1 MTEKLLGAAS
11 PVWWTQGQVLLL
23 LAALSC
29 LGSAVTKLDQAV
41 TGKGEISQFSSS
53 EEANPPLVIFKVL
66 YLVILRNKI
75 SFTVLHFTFLL
86 LFYSR

>member
-23 LAALSC
+23 AALSC

-41 TGKGEISQFSSS
+41 IGKGEIGQFSSS
-53 EEANPPLVIFKVL
+53 EEANPPLVKFKVL